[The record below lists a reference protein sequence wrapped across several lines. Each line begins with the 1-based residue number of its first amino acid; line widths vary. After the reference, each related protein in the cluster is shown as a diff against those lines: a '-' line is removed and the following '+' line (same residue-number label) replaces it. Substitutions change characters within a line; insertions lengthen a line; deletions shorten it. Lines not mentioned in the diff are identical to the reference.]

1 MVNCIFGTED
11 VFVDDEAG
19 TFRLTSVSFTHL
31 SDGSI
36 LAENVVKLISRD
48 LVRQVSDEDYAI
60 DFGWKARVG
69 FDFGIHFSIK
79 I

>member
-19 TFRLTSVSFTHL
+19 AFRLASVSFTHL

-48 LVRQVSDEDYAI
+48 LVGQVSDEDYAI
-60 DFGWKARVG
+60 DFRWQARIG